1 MTDQPII
8 VPDQPGS
15 EDNLV
20 IPFQIDGQDIRGR
33 TVRMGTTVEQILS
46 AHDYP
51 EPIAIILGEVLVLTA
66 LLGSIIKF
74 DGKLTIQTK
83 GDGIITL
90 LVADYETPGK
100 IRGYA
105 SYNEKSLSTLGK
117 NPSIK
122 ALLGKGYMA
131 MTIDQ
136 GADMERYQ
144 GIVEL
149 EGESIADCA
158 TKYFENSEQ
167 TPSKVKLAISR
178 DAITNH
184 WRAGGIMVQHLARG
198 ETGQARIT
206 DEERDEAWG
215 RIGILMETV
224 KKEELSDPQLTLKEL
239 LFRLYHEDG
248 VRIYDPVPLHRHCK
262 CTAQY
267 IETILSQF
275 SAEDRKEMIKDD
287 KVVVNCAFCN
297 KDFLFDE

>member
-1 MTDQPII
+1 MPEQPII

-33 TVRMGTTVEQILS
+33 AVRMGTTVEQILS

-51 EPIAIILGEVLVLTA
+51 EPIANLLGEVLVLTA

-74 DGKLTIQTK
+74 DGKLTIQAK

-105 SYNEKSLSTLGK
+105 SFNGASLATLGK
-117 NPSIK
+117 NPSMK
-122 ALLGKGYMA
+122 ALLGTGYLA

-149 EGESIADCA
+149 DGETIADCA

-178 DAITNH
+178 DTMTGH

-206 DEERDEAWG
+206 DEDRDEAWG
-215 RIGILMETV
+215 RIGILMDTA
-224 KKEELSDPQLTLKEL
+224 KPEELIDPQLTLKEL

-248 VRIYDPVPLHRHCK
+248 VRVYDNVSVTRNCK
-262 CTAQY
+262 CSEEY
-267 IETILSQF
+267 IETVLSQF
-275 SAEDRKEMIKDD
+275 SAEDRKDMVKDG

-297 KDFLFDE
+297 RDFLFDE